1 MPITGNLETMNLAEL
16 LQWLANNRQ
25 TGTLIISNGAVE
37 KRIYLQKG
45 SILSSS
51 SSDPK
56 RLLGHF
62 LVSKGVISEET
73 LAQAMAVQEQQG
85 GLLGEILV
93 EGGAIEQETLDRM
106 LRLNAE
112 ENICDLFAW
121 EQGSFEF
128 LDGELPD
135 HDLVPMSANITGLIM
150 EGMRRIDHARAMKEV
165 IPSPQCVPV
174 AVGPL
179 LEDDELDLGW
189 RGVLEAVDDD
199 RSIEDIC
206 LHTHSSEFFVCQVL
220 YRKLVEG
227 QLKIVR
233 PRVLEREAQGQAS
246 RDAAA
251 AASGEALVGRAMV
264 HLKNGDF
271 EAAMRHLRAA
281 SSLEPDNRDLR
292 LVIQQ
297 KELEIRGEI
306 ADAGVLPDCVPVL
319 ISDMK
324 QLRTVNF
331 SPEEGFILSRING
344 RSDIRS
350 IIKISPLSEI
360 GSLLVFWKL
369 LKEGHLRLDEA

>member
-1 MPITGNLETMNLAEL
+1 
-16 LQWLANNRQ
+16 
-25 TGTLIISNGAVE
+25 
-37 KRIYLQKG
+37 
-45 SILSSS
+45 
-51 SSDPK
+51 
-56 RLLGHF
+56 
-62 LVSKGVISEET
+62 
-73 LAQAMAVQEQQG
+73 
-85 GLLGEILV
+85 
-93 EGGAIEQETLDRM
+93 
-106 LRLNAE
+106 
-112 ENICDLFAW
+112 
-121 EQGSFEF
+121 
-128 LDGELPD
+128 
-135 HDLVPMSANITGLIM
+135 
-150 EGMRRIDHARAMKEV
+150 
-165 IPSPQCVPV
+165 
-174 AVGPL
+174 
-179 LEDDELDLGW
+179 
-189 RGVLEAVDDD
+189 
-199 RSIEDIC
+199 
-206 LHTHSSEFFVCQVL
+206 VCQVL
-220 YRKLVEG
+220 HRKLVEG

-246 RDAAA
+246 KDAAA

-324 QLRTVNF
+324 QLRKVNF

-344 RSDIRS
+344 RSDIRL

>member
-37 KRIYLQKG
+37 KRIYLQSG
-45 SILSSS
+45 DILSSS

-93 EGGAIEQETLDRM
+93 EGGAIDQEILDRM

-227 QLKIVR
+227 QLKMVR
-233 PRVLEREAQGQAS
+233 PRVLDREAGSQAS
-246 RDAAA
+246 GDAAA

-271 EAAMRHLRAA
+271 EAALRHLRAA

-297 KELEIRGEI
+297 KELEIHGQI

-324 QLRTVNF
+324 KLRTVNF